1 MLTGLSEMSWQ
12 KRLMMRRAKQEE
24 IVRRFSLFMR
34 ARRRASAAVLTA
46 DDFVTPEP
54 ITSSPSACASV
65 PNVHKLLSPA
75 CGDET
80 LLDTAP
86 PPTAWK
92 TTSLTTNTNF
102 DKLQPLAC
110 GDKTLPTCV
119 PHAKSY
125 IANRQCT

>member
-1 MLTGLSEMSWQ
+1 MLPFKLVYDDCYDLNLGPHVFPSQ
-12 KRLMMRRAKQEE
+12 KYRMVHDQLLADG
-24 IVRRFSLFMR
+24 I
-34 ARRRASAAVLTA
+34 ADA

-125 IANRQCT
+125 IC